1 MTPKIQA
8 VSQSDTTIVTNTIL
22 QFLFLTLSIF
32 PLPDLA
38 HYHANESNLLRV
50 WHSQS
55 MFFVWEISFRI
66 YLHSWQRLFK
76 FCLLCIQ
83 SVCAVFAGKITI
95 FVKTNSVFLA
105 QLSHCLKNMRH
116 CCEKFDVIMA
126 GWRKPYIL
134 YRAWRFHSMLLFG
147 KYWYILWNMV
157 FTLYYGYHQRNKST
171 NTTPENLNYMVCSR
185 K

>member
-1 MTPKIQA
+1 MFLLPTSGQIGKNIYIFFFTRARQMTPNIPA
-8 VSQSDTTIVTNTIL
+8 VSQCDTTIVTNTIL

-32 PLPDLA
+32 SLPDLA

-83 SVCAVFAGKITI
+83 SVCAVFAGKNNYI
-95 FVKTNSVFLA
+95 
-105 QLSHCLKNMRH
+105 
-116 CCEKFDVIMA
+116 CEDKQ
-126 GWRKPYIL
+126 
-134 YRAWRFHSMLLFG
+134 RFSCTT
-147 KYWYILWNMV
+147 
-157 FTLYYGYHQRNKST
+157 FTLFEKYASLLWEIWRHNGWLKETIYTVQGMAISFNA
-171 NTTPENLNYMVCSR
+171 VVW
-185 K
+185 